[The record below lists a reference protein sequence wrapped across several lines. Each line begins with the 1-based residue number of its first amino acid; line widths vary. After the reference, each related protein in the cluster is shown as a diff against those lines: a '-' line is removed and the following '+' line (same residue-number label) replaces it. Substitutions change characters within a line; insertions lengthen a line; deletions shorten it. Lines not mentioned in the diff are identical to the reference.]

1 MAGQLAVGFDG
12 GGVAAGGL
20 AGVAGWRGPR
30 GGGEEGAP
38 GGVRGGRAPGDGE
51 EARRGRGGES
61 PDGGGRADDGAPH
74 QGGPRRVPRLRVQAK
89 GELEVRIRC
98 FTVLPFVTLLVMER
112 FHVVV

>member
-1 MAGQLAVGFDG
+1 LAVGFDG

-30 GGGEEGAP
+30 GGGEEGPP
-38 GGVRGGRAPGDGE
+38 GGGARGGRAPGEGE
-51 EARRGRGGES
+51 EARRGLGGEP

-98 FTVLPFVTLLVMER
+98 FTVLPFVTLLVVER